1 MTLTFELDS
10 LEDTAAFARKLQPL
24 LKRGDVI
31 CLSGDLG
38 SGKTTFVQAL
48 GQALGIQE
56 DIDSPSFVML
66 KEYHSGRLPLYHLDL
81 YRIREP
87 HELMDL
93 GLFDIIE
100 NGVTAIEWPQ
110 IAEQLFPYQTLS
122 LHFEYDGESRKLKV
136 QGEEEYLVILKE
148 YIQNKEI

>member
-10 LEDTAAFARKLQPL
+10 LEDTAAFAQKLQPL

>member
-10 LEDTAAFARKLQPL
+10 LEDTAAFAQKLQPL

-48 GQALGIQE
+48 GQALGIHE

-110 IAEQLFPYQTLS
+110 IAEQLLPYQTLS
-122 LHFEYDGESRKLKV
+122 LHFEYDGERRKLKV

-148 YIQNKEI
+148 YI

>member
-10 LEDTAAFARKLQPL
+10 LEDTAAFAQKLQPL

-110 IAEQLFPYQTLS
+110 IAKQLLPYQTLS

-136 QGEEEYLVILKE
+136 QGEEEYLVIMKE